1 MQENPP
7 PATPREGAAAGG
19 SNGWG
24 RFAAPIGI
32 TLLAVLVGLAG
43 RRVAGLLASSLLV
56 AAPAAVI
63 GLAVGLVVALGV
75 VKSRAPGRRVA
86 LAAVSALVLLP
97 LHLVATGWLAALG
110 DLGWL
115 SQWLAG
121 SGPSRGWLIGYG
133 GAIALHALYAA
144 PWAALLATAA
154 LSAVD
159 SRREEQALLD
169 AGPFRVLW
177 RVTLREAAP
186 ALAAI
191 GALLAVLAATEIA
204 ATDLLGV
211 RTFAEEVYTQA
222 AAGQLTG
229 PGGEGGRLRLAAGV
243 GALGLVAAA
252 ALGVLAVRLAP
263 LVETPHTNA
272 WRLSRRESW
281 PLGVAMWSLT
291 ALLLI
296 APIASLVITA
306 GTGVEVVD
314 EQPARRWSLAKTAQT
329 VSAAPWQHR
338 RELGVSLR
346 LACAVATGATLV
358 GAAIAWRLRRGGVAA
373 AVGCVLLAIAVAIP
387 GPVVGVWVIRLLNQP
402 LDSPLAWLGEL
413 YGTWFAPWLAQTLR
427 IAPALALLL
436 WPAMARVADDLLAAA
451 RADGAGPV
459 GRAFRVAGPLCLPAL
474 GAAWCVGFAL
484 SLGELSATVL
494 VVPPGTPPLS
504 VRLLSLLHYG
514 VEDRVAA
521 IGLVL
526 VGIALLISGLVIRL
540 LPERGKLG

>member
-1 MQENPP
+1 MQENPRRG
-7 PATPREGAAAGG
+7 TPRPGSAAGG
-19 SNGWG
+19 DSGWG
-24 RFAAPIGI
+24 RFAARSGFV
-32 TLLAVLVGLAG
+32 LLAVLVGLAG
-43 RRVAGLLASSLLV
+43 RRVGGLLASSLLV
-56 AAPAAVI
+56 AAPAAAI
-63 GLAVGLVVALGV
+63 GLALGLVVALGV
-75 VKSRAPGRRVA
+75 AKSRAPGRRVA

-121 SGPSRGWLIGYG
+121 SGPSRGWLIGYP

-154 LSAVD
+154 LAAVD

-169 AGPFRVLW
+169 AGPLSVLW

-211 RTFAEEVYTQA
+211 RTFAEEVYIQA

-229 PGGEGGRLRLAAGV
+229 PAEGGGRLRLAAGV

-252 ALGVLAVRLAP
+252 ALGVLALRLAP
-263 LVETPHTNA
+263 LVETPHTKP

-281 PLGVAMWSLT
+281 PLGVATWLLT
-291 ALLLI
+291 GLLLI
-296 APIASLVITA
+296 APIASLIITA
-306 GTGVEVVD
+306 GVGVEIID
-314 EQPARRWSLAKTAQT
+314 EQPERRWSLAKAVQT
-329 VSAAPWQHR
+329 VAAAPWQHR

-346 LACAVATGATLV
+346 LACAVATGATLL
-358 GAAIAWRLRRGGVAA
+358 GGAIAWRLRRGGALGA
-373 AVGCVLLAIAVAIP
+373 IGCVLLAIAVAIP

-427 IAPALALLL
+427 ITPALALLL
-436 WPAMARVADDLLAAA
+436 WPAAARVADDLLDAA
-451 RADGAGPV
+451 RTDGAGPL
-459 GRAFRVAGPLCLPAL
+459 GRVLRVTGPLCLPAL
-474 GAAWCVGFAL
+474 VAAWCVGFAL

-526 VGIALLISGLVIRL
+526 VAAALLISGVVIRL
-540 LPERGKLG
+540 LPARGKLG